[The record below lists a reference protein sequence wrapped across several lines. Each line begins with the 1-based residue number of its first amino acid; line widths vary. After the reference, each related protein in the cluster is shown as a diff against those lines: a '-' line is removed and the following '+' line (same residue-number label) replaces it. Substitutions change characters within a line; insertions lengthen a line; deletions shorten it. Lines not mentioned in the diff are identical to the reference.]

1 VLFLAP
7 RRELIH
13 QAVKAFQG
21 QGLDAG
27 MIMAGERQTLLL
39 DLQVASFDTL
49 HARAIRSDRMKLPP
63 ADLVI
68 VDEAHLSTAR
78 TRLDILEAYGDAIV
92 IGLTATP
99 ARGDGKG
106 LGTFYDDIVTGP
118 TISELVDMGYLVP
131 LRYYAPT
138 EPDLSKLK
146 LDKDGDYQEKAL
158 GARMD
163 TPQLIGDIVDNW
175 LRLARE
181 RRTVVF
187 CVTCDHSRHTAEAFR
202 EAGITAEH
210 LDGETPKPE
219 RAAILARVSSGETQ
233 VLCNVFVA
241 SYGLDIPALDCAVL
255 ARPTK
260 NIALYLQTVGRIM
273 RTFPGKDCLARGT
286 QVLTDKGLVE
296 IQNVTLDHAVWD
308 GVSFVSHGGAFC
320 KGIRKTIQYQGLT
333 ATPDHEVMTDYG
345 WISFAEAASHGLR
358 IVEAG
363 SGGFPVRVAEGHI
376 PEGRGSIVGRESG
389 SLLHEVRRDIH
400 APLPQHAPPASHE
413 SMHCVREAGAN
424 DCPEMAVSA
433 LPSPEGSL
441 HKQEVQGFP
450 GLWRQGDRVSIPLGQ
465 RSVPMDCGELGCSGS
480 IVPTGSDR
488 QRRPLR
494 TRESSVGESSSEHG
508 EHAQTWRSG
517 HVYGFPEAA
526 PGGNVFGQHLSG
538 VDPGRAVPSG
548 DNCSLGSAFEQA
560 EREVWDIHDCG
571 PLQRFTANN
580 LLVHNCGLVI
590 DHAGAVKENGFADD
604 YVPWSLDDT
613 KSVKDERERMLKEK
627 AQPKPATCPQCAT
640 AFKGQRVCPS
650 CGFEVVPAG
659 KPIPVHEADLQE
671 IQREAKKENRD
682 ASWDEKAMF
691 HAELT
696 AYAISKGKQPGW
708 IAHKYRARYS
718 VWPND
723 PRAKSMGRREPS
735 PETLSWIQ
743 SQNIRWAKSKKA

>member
-1 VLFLAP
+1 MHDMRDYQTEAVAGLRRSLAAGNTKPILQLATGSGKTRIAAEICKGANSKGKKVLFLAP

-13 QAVKAFQG
+13 QAVKAFHG

-27 MIMAGERQTLLL
+27 MIMAGERQSLLL

-49 HARAIRSDRMKLPP
+49 HARAIRSERMTLPP

-78 TRLDILEAYGDAIV
+78 TRLDILEAYTDAIV

-106 LGTFYDDIVTGP
+106 LGAFYDDIVTGP

-175 LRLARE
+175 LRLAPE

-202 EAGITAEH
+202 GAGITAEH

-273 RTFPGKDCLARGT
+273 RTFPGK
-286 QVLTDKGLVE
+286 
-296 IQNVTLDHAVWD
+296 
-308 GVSFVSHGGAFC
+308 
-320 KGIRKTIQYQGLT
+320 
-333 ATPDHEVMTDYG
+333 
-345 WISFAEAASHGLR
+345 
-358 IVEAG
+358 
-363 SGGFPVRVAEGHI
+363 
-376 PEGRGSIVGRESG
+376 
-389 SLLHEVRRDIH
+389 
-400 APLPQHAPPASHE
+400 
-413 SMHCVREAGAN
+413 
-424 DCPEMAVSA
+424 
-433 LPSPEGSL
+433 
-441 HKQEVQGFP
+441 
-450 GLWRQGDRVSIPLGQ
+450 
-465 RSVPMDCGELGCSGS
+465 
-480 IVPTGSDR
+480 
-488 QRRPLR
+488 
-494 TRESSVGESSSEHG
+494 
-508 EHAQTWRSG
+508 
-517 HVYGFPEAA
+517 
-526 PGGNVFGQHLSG
+526 
-538 VDPGRAVPSG
+538 VD
-548 DNCSLGSAFEQA
+548 
-560 EREVWDIHDCG
+560 
-571 PLQRFTANN
+571 
-580 LLVHNCGLVI
+580 GLVI

-604 YVPWSLDDT
+604 YVPWSLDDS
-613 KSVKDERERMLKEK
+613 KSVKDEKERILKEK
-627 AQPKPATCPQCAT
+627 SDPKPATCPQCASS
-640 AFKGQRVCPS
+640 FKGQRVCPS
-650 CGFEVVPAG
+650 CGFEIVPAG
-659 KPIPVHEADLQE
+659 KPIPVHQADLQE
-671 IQREAKKENRD
+671 IHREAKKENRD
-682 ASWDEKAMF
+682 ASWDEKARF

-696 AYAISKGKQPGW
+696 AYALSKGKQPGW
-708 IAHKYRARYS
+708 IAHKYRAKYS

-723 PRAKSMGRREPS
+723 PRAKAMGRRDPS